1 MPAVTTGEANAGQSG
16 GGVRPPVDTAAGPSA
31 DTKEETTVDDHVKP
45 DREDLWRR
53 IQLAR
58 ACLQH
63 GRTDPLLLL
72 AILDGTSITT
82 LMRREL

>member
-1 MPAVTTGEANAGQSG
+1 M
-16 GGVRPPVDTAAGPSA
+16 
-31 DTKEETTVDDHVKP
+31 DDHLKP
-45 DREDLWRR
+45 DREELWRR

>member
-1 MPAVTTGEANAGQSG
+1 MDIPT
-16 GGVRPPVDTAAGPSA
+16 
-31 DTKEETTVDDHVKP
+31 KP
-45 DREDLWRR
+45 DREELWRR

-72 AILDGTSITT
+72 AILDGASITE
-82 LMRREL
+82 LMQREL